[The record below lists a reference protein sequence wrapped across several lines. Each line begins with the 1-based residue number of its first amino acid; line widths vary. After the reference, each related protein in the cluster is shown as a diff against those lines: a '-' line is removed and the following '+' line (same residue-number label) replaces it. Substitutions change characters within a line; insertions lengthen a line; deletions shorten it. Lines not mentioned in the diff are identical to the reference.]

1 VFGGGRHT
9 RRAGGACRITVVGSR
24 RRVDLVVPATAP
36 IVELLPQLVQLTGED
51 ERPAARDGWLLTRVG
66 GDRLDPERSLRE
78 AGVVDGELLY
88 LDGAD
93 RAGPPVV
100 EDFTEAVADVVEASG
115 AKWTARRGRRLLEGL
130 AGAVWLTGAAIALTA
145 RGTGDGRWAVA
156 TLAVAAGL
164 DAAGAV
170 LTWWLRRAPAGA
182 VAVVAALPFWAVGGA
197 SLASVGGQQAAL
209 AQLVAAAAATLV
221 AAGAGWIVASCL
233 RRPAAALVLAL
244 APLTAAGAA
253 VQLLVVT
260 PVQAAAAVTI
270 VALAA
275 LPVLP
280 GAAAGAAGLM
290 RPRDAFP
297 PAGVEPAV
305 SAARRLLAWLLLAAG
320 VDLAAALAVLGLST
334 DAAARALCAGA
345 IVSVALRA
353 RHHRFAAEVLPLAL
367 AAAAGALL
375 LEIGLTASAGPAVQL
390 AVLLATGAALA
401 AAAWL
406 PLGRPLSP
414 HARRW
419 VSRLEV
425 VANATLVPLALA
437 AAGVFAAAAD
447 VGHRLASA

>member
-9 RRAGGACRITVVGSR
+9 RRAGGACRVTVVGSR

-36 IVELLPQLVQLTGED
+36 VIELLPQLVQLTGED
-51 ERPAARDGWLLTRVG
+51 DRPAVRDGWLLTRVG
-66 GDRLDPERSLRE
+66 GDRLDPERSLGE

-88 LDGAD
+88 LDGVD
-93 RAGPPVV
+93 GAGPPVV
-100 EDFTEAVADVVEASG
+100 EDFTEAVASVVEASG

-130 AGAVWLTGAAIALTA
+130 AGAVWLAAAAIALTT
-145 RGTGDGRWAVA
+145 RGTGDARWAV
-156 TLAVAAGL
+156 LAVAAGL
-164 DAAGAV
+164 DAGAAV

-197 SLASVGGQQAAL
+197 SLATAAGQPASL
-209 AQLVAAAAATLV
+209 AQLVAAATALLV
-221 AAGAGWIVASCL
+221 GAGAGWIVASRL
-233 RRPAAALVLAL
+233 RRPTAALVLAL
-244 APLTAAGAA
+244 APLTAAVAA
-253 VQLLVVT
+253 VQLLGVT

-270 VALAA
+270 LALAA

-280 GAAAGAAGLM
+280 GAAAGVAGLM
-290 RPRDAFP
+290 RPRDALP
-297 PAGVEPAV
+297 QAAVEPAV

-320 VDLAAALAVLGLST
+320 VDLTAALAVLGL
-334 DAAARALCAGA
+334 CAGA
-345 IVSVALRA
+345 VVSVALRA

-375 LEIGLTASAGPAVQL
+375 LEIGLAAPAGPAVQL
-390 AVLLATGAALA
+390 GVLLATGAALT

-425 VANATLVPLALA
+425 LANATLVPLALA

-447 VGHRLASA
+447 VGHRIVSV